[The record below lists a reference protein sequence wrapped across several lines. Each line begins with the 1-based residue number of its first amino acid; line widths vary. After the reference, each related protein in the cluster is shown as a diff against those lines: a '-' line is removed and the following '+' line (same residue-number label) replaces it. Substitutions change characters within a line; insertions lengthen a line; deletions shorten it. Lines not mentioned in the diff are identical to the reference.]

1 MGTDPYQVLGV
12 SPNASEDEIRQAY
25 RRLAKKYHPDLN
37 PGDKTAAQKMN
48 EINAAYD
55 AIKNPQTYRQQQAQ
69 QRPGQ
74 AAPHGQPD
82 ARKTCEHPYIGQ
94 NHRVIINTQHYI
106 LSPFSIRPL
115 GWPRPHPNRHG
126 GHPRAPSV
134 LIFLL

>member
-55 AIKNPQTYRQQQAQ
+55 AIKNPQAYRQQQAQ
-69 QRPGQ
+69 QQ
-74 AAPHGQPD
+74 AQHLIRICSHAVHFLFVSIMLIIAPLFG
-82 ARKTCEHPYIGQ
+82 
-94 NHRVIINTQHYI
+94 
-106 LSPFSIRPL
+106 
-115 GWPRPHPNRHG
+115 
-126 GHPRAPSV
+126 
-134 LIFLL
+134 